1 MPGSPHSP
9 AQRILALAP
18 VVTVVACVQFSVSA
32 ICGDFDGYYHIK
44 WSRLLWENLRHGHL
58 PAFTW
63 LPLTTL
69 NPARYADQH
78 FLYHLLLIPFTW
90 FGDLRLGAKLG
101 TSLFATLA
109 IYSLYWLVLR
119 YRLRY
124 PWLWLLALLSCSSL
138 FLVRMNL
145 TRASSLSIIFIVAGI
160 YLLFEKKFVWLAPA
174 AFLYV
179 WTYNLFVMLIVLAAI
194 WALTTLL
201 LERRLELRPF
211 LWTCLGTVAGFIVH
225 PYFPRN
231 ARLFFE
237 HIASK
242 SGVANAGGITGL
254 EWYSMTSWQFLTG
267 ASVAALAMVIGY
279 VAYGR
284 LLAPRHHPDLQRP
297 LLFLLFST
305 FLMLISLRFARFM
318 EYWPPFAILFAAFT
332 LDVVWNSQELPSDAS
347 PDPTGGEGNATGSS
361 PAVSKSAVSTP
372 TLGFAALFLVGALF
386 YNLYAARTSLRAATN
401 DADHYRDAMQW
412 AVANIPPNALIYDVN
427 WSDFPKLFFYDTTHR
442 YVSGLDPIY
451 LADSHPELA
460 QLTDR
465 LSNHAEPD
473 PAEAIAKLFN
483 AAIPGGVNYLFVGDY
498 PAAPPREWFAYM
510 MRSNSFAVVYHD
522 PHAVILELLS
532 QQNATATDNV
542 RHLDNPA
549 QRQGLLAQVQ
559 RRFGRDVYATD
570 EENYPGGPALIIHN
584 PKADATWANRLFQYD
599 SNSISG
605 EVLWQV
611 GYQLYIVTNGKD
623 KWVTDVKGTAKFRGA
638 FSSAVPTPSPR

>member
-1 MPGSPHSP
+1 MSVS
-9 AQRILALAP
+9 AQSASQRLLSVGIIG
-18 VVTVVACVQFSVSA
+18 TVVAWVQFSVSA

-44 WSRLLWENLRHGHL
+44 WSRILWDNLRHGHL
-58 PAFTW
+58 PSFTW

-101 TSLFATLA
+101 TALFATLA

-160 YLLFEKKFVWLAPA
+160 FLLFEGKYFWLAPA

-179 WTYNLFVMLIVLAAI
+179 WSYNLFVMLIILAVI
-194 WALTTLL
+194 WALTIFLV
-201 LERRLELRPF
+201 ERRLEIRPL
-211 LWTCLGTVAGFIVH
+211 LWACVGTVAGFVIH

-231 ARLFFE
+231 AKLFFE
-237 HIASK
+237 HLASK
-242 SGVANAGGITGL
+242 SGVANVVAVTGL
-254 EWYSMTSWQFLTG
+254 EWYSMTSWEFLTG
-267 ASVAALAMVIGY
+267 AIVASLAMVVGY
-279 VAYGR
+279 IAFGR
-284 LLAPRHHPDLQRP
+284 LLSPRPHSLQRP
-297 LLFLLFST
+297 LLLLFFAS

-318 EYWPPFAILFAAFT
+318 EYWPPFAVLFAAFT
-332 LDVVWNSQELPSDAS
+332 LEEVWSRERISTDTISGSAANEADAANSSSAARISPLPLPLLSLC
-347 PDPTGGEGNATGSS
+347 
-361 PAVSKSAVSTP
+361 VIF
-372 TLGFAALFLVGALF
+372 LCAALL
-386 YNLYAARTSLRAATN
+386 YNLHAARTGLRASTK

-412 AVANIPPNALIYDVN
+412 VIANIPANALIYDVN
-427 WSDFPKLFFYDTTHR
+427 FSDFPKLFFYDTTHR

-460 QLTDR
+460 KLTER
-465 LSNHAEPD
+465 LSNHSEPD
-473 PAEAIAKLFN
+473 PAGAIGKLFT
-483 AAIPGGVNYLFVGDY
+483 AADPAGASYIFVGDY
-498 PAAPPREWFAYM
+498 PAAPPADWFAYM
-510 MRSNSFAVVYHD
+510 LHTNGFAVVYHD
-522 PHAVILELLS
+522 PHAVILELLN
-532 QQNATATDNV
+532 QQAAAATDNV
-542 RHLDNPA
+542 RHLDNAA
-549 QRQGLLAQVQ
+549 QRQNLLAQVQ
-559 RRFGRDVYATD
+559 RRFGGDIYATD

-584 PKADATWANRLFQYD
+584 PQADADWANRLFAHD

-611 GYQLYIVTNGKD
+611 GYQLYIVTNGRD
-623 KWVTDVKGTAKFRGA
+623 RWVTDVKGSPKFRGA
-638 FSSAVPTPSPR
+638 FANAAPAPPPR